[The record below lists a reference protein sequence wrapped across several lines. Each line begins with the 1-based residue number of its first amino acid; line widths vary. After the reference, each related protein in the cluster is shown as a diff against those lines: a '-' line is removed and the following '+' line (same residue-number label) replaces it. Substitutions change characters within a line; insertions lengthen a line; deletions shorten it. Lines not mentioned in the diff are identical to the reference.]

1 MEWEMGDDA
10 EQHDIEVGLEV
21 KMSLQYTRT
30 EEISLYEQSHG
41 TGIGTGTYPGTGT
54 TITIS

>member
-1 MEWEMGDDA
+1 MGSCAGAAIIYQWVRRETERANDA

-30 EEISLYEQSHG
+30 KEISLYE
-41 TGIGTGTYPGTGT
+41 
-54 TITIS
+54 